1 MLAGSTIKI
10 QLPFSVTGTAL
21 RSATITV
28 TAPDGEKAVD
38 AAPMTEVSGFFEYD
52 FTALDSYRG
61 KYYVLATAIIGSKP
75 YRRDGWITILP
86 PQR

>member
-10 QLPFSVTGTAL
+10 KLPISITGTATV
-21 RSATITV
+21 TITD
-28 TAPDGEKAVD
+28 PDGVAVVS

-61 KYYVLATAIIGSKP
+61 KYYVLATAIIGGKP
-75 YRRDGWITILP
+75 YRRDGWITILL